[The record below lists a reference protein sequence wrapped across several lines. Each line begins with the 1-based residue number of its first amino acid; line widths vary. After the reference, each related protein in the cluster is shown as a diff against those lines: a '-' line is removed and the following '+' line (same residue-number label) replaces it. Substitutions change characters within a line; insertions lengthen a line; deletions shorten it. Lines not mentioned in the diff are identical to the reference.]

1 MYEYVYIGL
10 LIGLFYY
17 FLAGNDTIIVHNKFR
32 ISNTQLDQTDPSVT
46 HLKEGQGFAVVW
58 HENNTLYFR
67 IILAS
72 FEIAA
77 PKYQVN
83 ENTLE

>member
-1 MYEYVYIGL
+1 M
-10 LIGLFYY
+10 
-17 FLAGNDTIIVHNKFR
+17 HNKFR

-58 HENNTLYFR
+58 NEDRGNTYFR
-67 IILAS
+67 IVLAS

-83 ENTLE
+83 ANVFT